1 MNRTLRCLLGCAVLV
16 STAHTASAQGMTIRG
31 TRPPTIT
38 AELAP
43 WYVNGS
49 PITFAG
55 HFYYPAGPRVHF
67 LPFEMVRSGDFL
79 GIPLY
84 SRTTIEP
91 YSVVFIP
98 IGGGMMQPFE
108 RRREGELAGTA
119 GSSAPSFPVALDSD
133 SGLDNVAYGAA
144 AAAPPFAELA
154 NDAQSD
160 ISRPVAT
167 GGSRTQFDS
176 MNVNLGELAAR
187 ARPFAPRAD
196 SPNAI
201 FIDYSDGRWYSSG
214 PPVPYDPARFIE
226 AGEKNG
232 FPVYRDRAGDP
243 LTVYMPIVKDGSA
256 VAPYSRRR

>member
-1 MNRTLRCLLGCAVLV
+1 MNRTLGCLFGCAVMV
-16 STAHTASAQGMTIRG
+16 STANAVAAQSMRVRG
-31 TRPPTIT
+31 TRPPAIT
-38 AELAP
+38 AESEP
-43 WYVNGS
+43 WYVSGT

-67 LPFEMVRSGDFL
+67 MPSEMVRSGDFL
-79 GIPLY
+79 GVPLY

-91 YSVVFIP
+91 YSVIFVP
-98 IGGGMMQPFE
+98 IGGGMMQPYE
-108 RRREGELAGTA
+108 RRREGELAGTE
-119 GSSAPSFPVALDSD
+119 GSSAPSFPVALASD
-133 SGLDNVAYGAA
+133 SALDNVTGPM
-144 AAAPPFAELA
+144 AAAPPRLAELA
-154 NDAQSD
+154 EDAQMES
-160 ISRPVAT
+160 SRPIAT
-167 GGSRTQFDS
+167 FGDRTELDS
-176 MNVNLGELAAR
+176 MNVTLGELAAR
-187 ARPFAPRAD
+187 ARPFAPRPD

-214 PPVPYDPARFIE
+214 PPVPYDPARFIA